1 MKKFKKGF
9 EEKNKRE
16 NLDYLLNVDQFL
28 QKLVLHTIV
37 PFSNNVRNL
46 NDIIFLE
53 ISDGAKGIAFHK
65 GRNIKPKVMK

>member
-1 MKKFKKGF
+1 M
-9 EEKNKRE
+9 
-16 NLDYLLNVDQFL
+16 DVDWFL

-53 ISDGAKGIAFHK
+53 IFDGAKGIVFHK
-65 GRNIKPKVMK
+65 GRNIKPKVMKWL

>member
-53 ISDGAKGIAFHK
+53 ISDGAKGIVFHK
-65 GRNIKPKVMK
+65 G

>member
-53 ISDGAKGIAFHK
+53 ISDGAKGIVFHK